1 MEKEKKIPEEKVII
15 VILEAAPLK
24 IATIGKEVVL
34 LNGTDHKTY
43 ITKKPVKYQEKQHPF
58 GGMLKINMR
67 NWALGD
73 CQ

>member
-24 IATIGKEVVL
+24 IATIGKEIVL

-43 ITKKPVKYQEKQHPF
+43 ITKKLIEDPNKYRPDVTHQV
-58 GGMLKINMR
+58 N
-67 NWALGD
+67 
-73 CQ
+73 